1 MGMEIAIR
9 IGIWVERERER
20 DRERERERAKGAG
33 GGAGEGE
40 TLAREAN
47 SRTGQYIT
55 ETRMRQDD
63 EKGREREGGE

>member
-9 IGIWVERERER
+9 IGIWVE
-20 DRERERERAKGAG
+20 RERERERAKGAG

-63 EKGREREGGE
+63 EEKGREREGGE